1 MIEKMNFSNWLLI
14 WSIRFSLLLLVTV
27 VAIRLQRKA
36 YTQGGSH
43 GPFADDKESL
53 QVDRAP
59 SVLSDSR
66 TNTAA
71 DPRSVS
77 TGDSLIDLLWALG
90 ALLAAV
96 HLLAAFHFVHHWSHT
111 LAVLETAR
119 RTQAQLGF
127 AVGAGVWFNYAF
139 VAIWWLDVL
148 AVGALPHLKRLPWF
162 RETSLIRFLRVT
174 GSLRIQRCWR
184 WLVDG
189 YLLSIAFPATVIF
202 ESGAIR
208 WAGIVMTVV
217 LVVLGWRS
225 YVPKRS

>member
-1 MIEKMNFSNWLLI
+1 MNLPHWLLI
-14 WSIRFSLLLLVTV
+14 WSIRLSLLLLVTV

-36 YTQGGSH
+36 YTQGGSN
-43 GPFADDKESL
+43 GPFADEKESSQANRL
-53 QVDRAP
+53 P
-59 SVLSDSR
+59 SLLSDSR

-71 DPRSVS
+71 DPRSVL

-139 VAIWWLDVL
+139 VAIWGLDVL
-148 AVGALPHLKRLPWF
+148 PVWVLPHLKRLPWF
-162 RETSLIRFLRVT
+162 RETSLIRFLGVI
-174 GSLRIQRCWR
+174 GSSRIQRCWR

-225 YVPKRS
+225 YVPKSS